1 MKMFSLFLIS
11 LVILSF
17 TAQAQIQNS
26 SFESWDS
33 DSPTNRTEMVF
44 LAQNIT
50 KVSDA
55 YHGSYAV
62 QMEIV
67 DYYGLPFPS
76 LLISVDDNSPSAPGH
91 PVSAKYTKLKGY
103 FKLDLKGSAQFGG
116 NIVMFDEN
124 QLGIGFG
131 GFTLNNSSSDWIS
144 IEVPI
149 EYSSDKVP
157 SYAYIQFALL
167 DSSDGDGDVTTI
179 GSTVKIDHLSLEG
192 AVTSVALNDNTP
204 LTFALDQNY
213 PNPFNPST
221 TIRYSI
227 PNESEV
233 SLSVYNALGAKV
245 DELYSG
251 TQTAGNFEVN
261 WNASNFSSGVYFLRM
276 SAVSMQNSKSF
287 TDVKKL
293 ILLK

>member
-1 MKMFSLFLIS
+1 MKKFNLFLIS
-11 LVILSF
+11 LAILSF
-17 TAQAQIQNS
+17 TAQAQILNP
-26 SFESWDS
+26 SFESWES
-33 DSPTNRTEMVF
+33 DSPTNWTEMIF
-44 LAQNIT
+44 LAKNVTQ
-50 KVSDA
+50 VSDA
-55 YHGSYAV
+55 HHGSYAV

-67 DYYGLPFPS
+67 NYFNLPFPS
-76 LLISVDDNSPSAPGH
+76 LLISVDDNSPSTPGH
-91 PVSAKYTKLKGY
+91 PVPAKYTKLKGY
-103 FKLDLKGSAQFGG
+103 FKLDLKGSALFG
-116 NIVMFDEN
+116 ISILMYDEN
-124 QLGIGFG
+124 GLAIGG
-131 GFTLNNSSSDWIS
+131 GALNLNNSSANWIP

-149 EYSSDKVP
+149 EYYDDKVP
-157 SYAYIQFALL
+157 SNVYIQFALA
-167 DSSDGDGDVTTI
+167 DSSDGDGDLTTI

-192 AVTSVALNDNTP
+192 AVTSVALNENAP
-204 LTFALDQNY
+204 LAFALDQNY

-251 TQTAGNFEVN
+251 AQTAGNFEVN
-261 WNASNFSSGVYFLRM
+261 WNASNFTSGVYFLRM
-276 SAVSMQNSKSF
+276 NAVSLQESKRF

>member
-1 MKMFSLFLIS
+1 MKKFNLFLII
-11 LVILSF
+11 LAFLSF
-17 TAQAQIQNS
+17 TVQAQLLNS

-33 DSPTNRTEMVF
+33 DSPTNWTELVF
-44 LAQNIT
+44 LVNNIT
-50 KVSDA
+50 QVSDA
-55 YHGSYAV
+55 YNGSYAV

-67 DYYGLPFPS
+67 NYVNLPFPS
-76 LLISVDDNSPSAPGH
+76 LLISVDDNSPSTPGH

-103 FKLDLKGSAQFGG
+103 YKLDLKGSAQFVG

-124 QLGIGFG
+124 QLGIGVG
-131 GFTLNNSSSDWIS
+131 GFMLNNSSSDWIT

-167 DSSDGDGDVTTI
+167 DSTDNDLTTI

-192 AVTSVALNDNTP
+192 AVTSVESNENAP
-204 LTFALDQNY
+204 LTFSLDQNY

-251 TQTAGNFEVN
+251 AQTAGNFEVN
-261 WNASNFSSGVYFLRM
+261 WSASNFTSGVYFLRM
-276 SAVSMQNSKSF
+276 NAVSVQNSKSF

>member
-1 MKMFSLFLIS
+1 MKKFNLFLII
-11 LVILSF
+11 LAFLSF
-17 TAQAQIQNS
+17 TVQAQLLNS

-33 DSPTNRTEMVF
+33 DSPTNWTELVF
-44 LAQNIT
+44 LVNNIT
-50 KVSDA
+50 QVSDA
-55 YHGSYAV
+55 YNGSYAV

-67 DYYGLPFPS
+67 NYVNLPFPS
-76 LLISVDDNSPSAPGH
+76 LLISVDDNSPSRPGH

-103 FKLDLKGSAQFGG
+103 FKLDLKGSAQFVG

-124 QLGIGFG
+124 QLGIGVG
-131 GFTLNNSSSDWIS
+131 GFMLNNSSSDWIT

-167 DSSDGDGDVTTI
+167 DSTDNDLTTI

-192 AVTSVALNDNTP
+192 AVTSVESNENAP
-204 LTFALDQNY
+204 LTFSLDQNY

-251 TQTAGNFEVN
+251 AQTAGNFEVN
-261 WNASNFSSGVYFLRM
+261 WSASNFTSGVYFLRM
-276 SAVSMQNSKSF
+276 NAVSVQNSKSF